1 MKWSLITFLIILV
14 VTIGLS
20 RIYLGVHYTS
30 DVVAGFMVSISYL
43 VVYTS
48 ITKKYIIEREN
59 KNEK

>member
-1 MKWSLITFLIILV
+1 MSR
-14 VTIGLS
+14 LS
-20 RIYLGVHYTS
+20 SPNLSGS
-30 DVVAGFMVSISYL
+30 FKELAGFMVSISYL